1 MQFICPN
8 EEKMKV
14 ILRISMFQYAGL
26 DPLQKAKGFSHD
38 FKDTTPASEFLNM
51 AGFLVIQDI

>member
-1 MQFICPN
+1 
-8 EEKMKV
+8 MKV

-51 AGFLVIQDI
+51 AGFLVI